1 MCNIMTDIDN
11 TTLKLSK
18 NILKRY
24 EPDIDGGTY
33 FLFDT
38 TNKKLW
44 TGSFSSKLLLD
55 LLDGQTS
62 TKEIKNKFAKI
73 LNNDD
78 IDAVNN
84 SGARIVSVQ
93 AVAVLDEQEGE

>member
-62 TKEIKNKFAKI
+62 TKEIKNKFAII

-84 SGARIVSVQ
+84 SVDVIFSELIKQ
-93 AVAVLDEQEGE
+93 HFLKEG